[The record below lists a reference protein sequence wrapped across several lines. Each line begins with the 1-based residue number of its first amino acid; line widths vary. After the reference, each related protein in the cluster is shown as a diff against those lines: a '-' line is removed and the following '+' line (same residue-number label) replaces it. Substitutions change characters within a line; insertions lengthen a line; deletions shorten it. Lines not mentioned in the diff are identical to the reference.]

1 MKRFIHPRTYLFL
14 FASTLIASAYS
25 TPVVKSN
32 FPRGC
37 EVIGYGYQQNHL
49 ILNDTGKQTLYLI
62 QNRGSHPI
70 ELEHVT
76 STEVFMAPK
85 LEAQILPGYWAA
97 FASDEANNHFKCLE
111 HINDQS
117 HETNCAQLLDICQYP
132 RVKFALSNQGNYWIS
147 TNKPQAQVIKEAAT
161 KGIYLKW

>member
-1 MKRFIHPRTYLFL
+1 MNRFTQQSAYLFL
-14 FASTLIASAYS
+14 LASALFS
-25 TPVVKSN
+25 SAHATPVVKSN

-37 EVIGYGYQQNHL
+37 EVIGYGYQQDHL

-62 QNRGSHPI
+62 QNRSANPI

-76 STEVFMAPK
+76 TTEVFMAPK
-85 LEAQILPGYWAA
+85 LETQILPGYWAA
-97 FASDEANNHFKCLE
+97 FASDEANNHFKCIE
-111 HINDQS
+111 HINDQTR
-117 HETNCAQLLDICQYP
+117 EVNCADLLDICQYP
-132 RVKFALSNQGNYWIS
+132 RVRFALSNQGNYWIS